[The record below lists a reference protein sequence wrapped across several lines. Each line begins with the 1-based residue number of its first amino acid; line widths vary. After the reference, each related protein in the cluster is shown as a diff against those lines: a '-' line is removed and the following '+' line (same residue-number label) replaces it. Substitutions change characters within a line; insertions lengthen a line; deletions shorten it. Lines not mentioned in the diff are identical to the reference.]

1 MFNNKI
7 KIIVLIIFIL
17 SLTLTFTTEM
27 KAEKRTVVDMMGRE
41 VKVPEKVERVIT
53 TYTPAT
59 QFVMALGADGR
70 LVSGASGLP
79 NQTIF
84 TKINPKINELPNVG
98 SKNKGVNIES
108 IMELNPDLVIMFP
121 HGDGIE
127 TADRLKELGIATLVI
142 NPESLSQIRET
153 NQLLGKALN
162 LEKKAKKVDEQY
174 QKIMKISERTKNIA
188 ESERKKVYFANS
200 ELLDTVGENILQTD
214 LIEKAGAI
222 NPAKKAKKGFIKAS
236 SEELIKW
243 NPDYIIVSQFY
254 RKSLDKLKNEEK
266 YQSISAFQDN
276 NIYRIPSN
284 LEPWDYPSPSSALI
298 IPWLAKKVYPEKFAD
313 LSLEKIVNDFY
324 KELYGK
330 TFSEYDGEL
339 N

>member
-1 MFNNKI
+1 MFKNKT
-7 KIIVLIIFIL
+7 KIIVLILFTLIL
-17 SLTLTFTTEM
+17 TMSITTEL
-27 KAEKRTVVDMMGRE
+27 KAEKRTVIDMMGRE
-41 VKVPEKVERVIT
+41 VKVPENVERVIT

-59 QFVMALGADGR
+59 QFVMALGADDR

-142 NPESLSQIRET
+142 NPESFSQIRET

-162 LEKKAKKVDEQY
+162 LEEKAKKVDDQY
-174 QKIMKISERTKNIA
+174 QKILEISKKIRKIP

-222 NPAKKAKKGFIKAS
+222 NPAKKTKKGFINAS

-243 NPDYIIVSQFY
+243 NPDHIIVSQFY

-266 YQSISAFQDN
+266 YQSISAFKN
-276 NIYRIPSN
+276 NKIHRVPSN

-298 IPWLAKKVYPEKFAD
+298 IPWLAKKVYPKKFAD
-313 LSLEKIVNDFY
+313 LSFEKIVNDFY
-324 KELYGK
+324 EKLYGK
-330 TFSEYDGEL
+330 TFQEFDGEL

>member
-1 MFNNKI
+1 MSKNKT
-7 KIIVLIIFIL
+7 KIIVLILF
-17 SLTLTFTTEM
+17 TLTITMSFTTEM
-27 KAEKRTVVDMMGRE
+27 KAEDRIVVDMIGRE

-59 QFVMALGADGR
+59 QFVMALGADDR

-84 TKINPKINELPNVG
+84 TKINPKIDELPNVG

-142 NPESLSQIRET
+142 NPESFSQIRET
-153 NQLLGKALN
+153 NKLLGKALN
-162 LEKKAKKVDEQY
+162 LEEKAEKVDEQY
-174 QKIMKISERTKNIA
+174 QKILEISERTKDIP

-222 NPAKKAKKGFIKAS
+222 NPAKKAKEGFIKAS

-243 NPDYIIVSQFY
+243 NPDQIIVSQFY

-266 YQSISAFQDN
+266 YQSISAFKNDK
-276 NIYRIPSN
+276 IFRVPSN

-298 IPWLAKKVYPEKFAD
+298 IPWLAKKVYPEKFVD
-313 LSLEKIVNDFY
+313 LDLEEIVNDFY

-330 TFSEYDGEL
+330 TFTEYDGEL